1 MAVLKE
7 WRTQCSTMAGDIDVR
22 AIDVMDETQRVVS
35 EIGAANIVASMA
47 DPMPGSDPQ
56 SELGELWITAIADVV
71 KRRLSDDGGKKPVVS
86 LERMAALYPAAGP
99 RDVMQRLW
107 DSTQSELSG
116 PVVVMIPGRVVG
128 PRTYR
133 FLGIRDEFMY
143 RGDLL

>member
-1 MAVLKE
+1 MA
-7 WRTQCSTMAGDIDVR
+7 
-22 AIDVMDETQRVVS
+22 ETQKVVD

-56 SELGELWITAIADVV
+56 SELGELWVTAIAGVV
-71 KRRLSDDGGKKPVVS
+71 ENRLSQQGGSKPVVS
-86 LERMAALYPAAGP
+86 LERLAALYPAAGP

-107 DSTQSELSG
+107 DSAQSVITG

-133 FLGIRDEFMY
+133 FLGVRDEFMY